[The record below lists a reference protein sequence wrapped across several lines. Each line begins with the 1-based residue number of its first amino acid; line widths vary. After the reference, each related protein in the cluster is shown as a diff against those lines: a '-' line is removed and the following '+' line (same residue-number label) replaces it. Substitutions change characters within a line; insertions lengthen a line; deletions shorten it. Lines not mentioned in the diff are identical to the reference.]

1 MECIIKDVSPSP
13 NNKNYHF
20 PEKKNKCYHSG
31 VAMQIKPTYYC
42 KLFMN
47 NIEKL
52 REITNMHASTTIVK
66 LKIVIMYLDS

>member
-1 MECIIKDVSPSP
+1 
-13 NNKNYHF
+13 
-20 PEKKNKCYHSG
+20 
-31 VAMQIKPTYYC
+31 MQIKPTYYC